1 MPVVNTC
8 EVVVSSAPFPF
19 ASYVTVNA
27 VGVTAV
33 AKDAAA
39 EDAPFRFAIAENLYA
54 VPFVSPDTTHEV
66 AGVVTVHVLAG
77 EIATPLLSSAV
88 TV

>member
-1 MPVVNTC
+1 VK
-8 EVVVSSAPFPF
+8 
-19 ASYVTVNA
+19 A

-33 AKDAAA
+33 AKFAAA
-39 EDAPFRFAIAENLYA
+39 EEAPFKFAIAENLYA
-54 VPFVSPDTTHEV
+54 VPLVSPETTHEV

-77 EIATPLLSSAV
+77 DNATPLLSRAI

>member
-1 MPVVNTC
+1 M
-8 EVVVSSAPFPF
+8 
-19 ASYVTVNA
+19 NA

-54 VPFVSPDTTHEV
+54 VPFVSPDTTQEV
-66 AGVVTVHVLAG
+66 AGVVTVHILAG